1 MMRETTPAP
10 DAMIPAVSTAAKAL
24 LNSSEA
30 AIAGRFPGSRLAYP
44 RVGAELAHL
53 PGFVKPAS
61 YGRAARHR
69 PDSRQAALATPAE
82 QAARRDRRRAD
93 DRAGLAARLRGEGR
107 PGRGGLRRGRDRS
120 RGRSAWRP
128 GRADGAGPAI
138 RPPSNFPGAEPTRSR
153 GPVRARDQ

>member
-1 MMRETTPAP
+1 MMREPTPAP

-107 PGRGGLRRGRDRS
+107 PGRGRLRRGGDR
-120 RGRSAWRP
+120 RGGRGARRRGGADRP
-128 GRADGAGPAI
+128 GSPLWHRPDLPGPA
-138 RPPSNFPGAEPTRSR
+138 T
-153 GPVRARDQ
+153 D